1 MMIKSFWERLRDK
14 RGEKQHGKLL
24 FLLGIGGIL
33 LIFLSELPFGGTQVS
48 ESDQTDLDSYVQ
60 RLEER
65 LAETVGAI
73 EGVGRAK
80 IMLTL
85 EGNGE
90 TVYAE
95 EEKTTHSETSA
106 QSNANSSVQNS
117 YENELVIVDGGSG
130 RQALV
135 ETALEPEIRGVAI
148 VCEGGDD
155 IAVVKRITDLVSVV
169 LGVPTSRKRK
179 KKMT

>member
-1 MMIKSFWERLRDK
+1 MIKNLLERFRVEGK
-14 RGEKQHGKLL
+14 EKQKGRWM

-33 LIFLSELPFGGTQVS
+33 LIFLSEMPLCGQSSPPDAT
-48 ESDQTDLDSYVQ
+48 QTDLDSYAQ
-60 RLEER
+60 KLEER
-65 LAETVGAI
+65 LTETIGTI
-73 EGVGRAK
+73 QGVGRAK

-85 EGNGE
+85 EGDGQ
-90 TVYAE
+90 TVYAA

-106 QSNANSSVQNS
+106 QASTNASVQSS

-169 LGVPTSRKRK
+169 LGIPSNRICVT
-179 KKMT
+179 KMT

>member
-1 MMIKSFWERLRDK
+1 MIKKMFERLRAEEKEK
-14 RGEKQHGKLL
+14 RRGGLL

-33 LIFLSELPFGGTQVS
+33 LIFLSELPVWKTQDADPPQS
-48 ESDQTDLDSYVQ
+48 DLDGYVQ

-65 LAETVGAI
+65 LAETVGAVQ
-73 EGVGRAK
+73 GVGKAK

-85 EGNGE
+85 EGDGE
-90 TVYAE
+90 TVYAS

-106 QSNANSSVQNS
+106 QASANSSQQNS
-117 YENELVIVDGGSG
+117 YENEFVIVDGGSG
-130 RQALV
+130 KQALV

-169 LGVPTSRKRK
+169 LGVPTSRICVT
-179 KKMT
+179 KMT